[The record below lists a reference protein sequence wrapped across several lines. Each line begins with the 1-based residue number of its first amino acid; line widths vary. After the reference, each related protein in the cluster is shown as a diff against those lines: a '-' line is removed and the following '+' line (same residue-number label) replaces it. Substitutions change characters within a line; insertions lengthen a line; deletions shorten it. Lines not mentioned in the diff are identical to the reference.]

1 MLATARV
8 GGNLPGW
15 LSRVSSVTETG
26 GLTPEQRARV
36 LIDAQLEA
44 SGWRVCDAGDLNLIH
59 HPNSAVREVRMK
71 PGHGQVDYLLYV
83 DRKIVGVI
91 EAKPEGTP
99 LSGVEWQ
106 SAMYATG
113 LSSAQQ
119 LAAIT
124 TSGRLPFVFEASGSE
139 THFTDGFDPDPR
151 SRRMFAFPR
160 PESLARILREA
171 EAAPSAAT
179 WRGKVRGLPDLDSR
193 GLRPAQITAV
203 EGIERSL
210 AEQRHDR
217 SLVQMATGAGKTF
230 TVVTEAY
237 RLLKHGGFHRVLF
250 LVDRNNLG
258 DQTLREFRD
267 YTTPDDGRKFTE
279 LYNVDKLTGAGMV
292 GSSKVVISTIQRVHA
307 ALRGQDV
314 ADSDDPGLDGY
325 VPEVPVDIAYDPE
338 LPPEAFDLIIVDECH
353 RSIYG
358 VWRGVLEYFDA
369 HIVGLTATPTKQ
381 TFGFFRQN
389 LVSEYTYAESVA
401 DRVNVD
407 FDVYRIKTEVTEH
420 GGSIEAGTI
429 VPKRDRRTRRERLEA
444 LDETMDYTPGQLD
457 RAVTASNQIRLVL
470 DTFRDRLYTEIFP
483 GRSSVP
489 KTLIFAKDDN
499 HAEEIVTTIRQVFGK
514 GNDFA
519 AKITYNARDA
529 RQLLQNFRNSPT
541 LRVAVTVDM
550 IATGT
555 DVKPLECV
563 FFMRDVRSATYFE
576 QMKGRGARTIPDADF
591 RAVTPDA
598 PAKTRFVIVDAVG
611 VTEHDYIDAAPL
623 DRDKTITLKQL
634 LGKAAALTISEDE
647 TATLASRLARLDQ
660 QLTNTERTELASPA
674 GAALTDVVRGLVD
687 AVDPDRQAG
696 AAEAA
701 RESGQDQAAAQ
712 RDLIVVAVSPLAGN
726 PPLRARILEIR
737 NSHDLVIDEN
747 TQDMLLDAYGVVDPD
762 RAQNIVTS
770 WREYLETHKDEI
782 TAVHILYSGDQGA
795 KVTYAE
801 LRELAERIKRPPHN
815 WTADL
820 IWSAYAAIEVDA
832 EHPKVR
838 RADRHTVTDLVSLVR
853 FTLGQENEL
862 VPYASSVEEKYAA
875 WLLQQEQAGVVF
887 TERQLWWLDRI
898 ADVIAQSAGITTEDL
913 DNMPFIE
920 RGGIDGVF
928 ADLGPETEALL
939 ALLNADL
946 TA

>member
-1 MLATARV
+1 VADGDQMHA
-8 GGNLPGW
+8 
-15 LSRVSSVTETG
+15 
-26 GLTPEQRARV
+26 EQRARA
-36 LIDAQLEA
+36 LIDAQLA
-44 SGWRVCDAGDLNLIH
+44 AAGWQVQDRAAINLFAGMGI
-59 HPNSAVREVRMK
+59 AVREAIMAA
-71 PGHGQVDYLLYV
+71 GHGRADYLLYV
-83 DRKIVGVI
+83 DRKIVGLI

-99 LSGVEWQ
+99 LTGVEWQ
-106 SAMYATG
+106 SAMYSSG
-113 LSSAQQ
+113 LTAEQRLMAVTVSD
-119 LAAIT
+119 
-124 TSGRLPFVFEASGSE
+124 RLPFVFEASGSE
-139 THFTDGFDPDPR
+139 THFTNGYDPEAR
-151 SRRMFAFPR
+151 SRRVFSFPR
-160 PESLARILREA
+160 PETLARVVREA
-171 EAAPSAAT
+171 QAAPKAAT
-179 WRGKVRGLPDLDSR
+179 WRGKVRTLPALDTV

-210 AEQRHDR
+210 AEQRFDR

-230 TVVTEAY
+230 TAVTEAY
-237 RLLKHGGFHRVLF
+237 RLLKHGGFNRVLF

-307 ALRGQDV
+307 ALRGQEV

-325 VPEVPVDIAYDPE
+325 VPDAPVEITYDPQ

-407 FDVYRIKTEVTEH
+407 FDVYRIKTEITEK

-429 VPKRDRRTRRERLEA
+429 VPKRDRRTRRQRLET
-444 LDETMDYTPGQLD
+444 LDEDMDYTPGQLD

-519 AKITYNARDA
+519 AKITYNAKDPR
-529 RQLLQNFRNSPT
+529 RLLQDFRNSPT

-598 PAKTRFVIVDAVG
+598 SAKTRFVIVDAVG

-634 LGKAAALTISEDE
+634 LSKAASLTISEDE
-647 TATLASRLARLDQ
+647 VATLASRLARLDQ
-660 QLTNTERTELASPA
+660 QLTGTQRAELAELA
-674 GAALTDVVRGLVD
+674 GAALTDVVRRLVD
-687 AVDPDRQAG
+687 AVDPDHQA
-696 AAEAA
+696 
-701 RESGQDQAAAQ
+701 QAAQAALDSGHEEASAV
-712 RDLIVVAVSPLAGN
+712 RDLIVDAVTPLAGN
-726 PPLRARILEIR
+726 PPLRERILEIR
-737 NSHDLVIDEN
+737 SSHDLVIDEN
-747 TQDMLLDAYGVVDPD
+747 TQDTLLDAYGVVDPD
-762 RAQNIVTS
+762 RARSIVTS
-770 WREYLETHKDEI
+770 WREYLEAHKDEI
-782 TAVHILYSGDQGA
+782 TALHVLYSGHHGA

-815 WTADL
+815 WTPDL
-820 IWSAYAAIEVDA
+820 IWNAYAAIEVDP

-853 FTLGQENEL
+853 FTLGQDHEL
-862 VPYASSVEEKYAA
+862 VPYALSVAEKYAA
-875 WLLQQEQAGVVF
+875 WILQQEQAGVTF
-887 TERQLWWLDRI
+887 TEQQRWWLDRI
-898 ADVIAQSAGITTEDL
+898 ADVIAQSAGIALDDL
-913 DNMPFIE
+913 DNAPFID
-920 RGGIDGVF
+920 RGGIDGAA
-928 ADLGPETEALL
+928 ADLGPGAQRLL
-939 ALLNADL
+939 DELNEDL
-946 TA
+946 SA